1 MVDAEDPADVF
12 AFPDFEQSSKLLD
25 FASQSIGNPFFN
37 TSNLDASTRS
47 PEHSICFKPIG
58 VDVAV
63 DGLLGLPASLRA
75 EIGLHENETED
86 GGETPVPGPIP
97 GPGPGSET
105 LHDTT
110 VLDFDFFADALSR
123 SEEAPPPA
131 GIVLKTWDDFSIPD
145 APPSGAQFITE
156 SSPAVY
162 DAALKLDE
170 DPLVIRNAAH
180 HVVRASPYLAALLV
194 LTLGR
199 GSVFFVWDEKKACFA
214 PDLENM
220 RVSGYSA
227 QVLKGLQDRCLECG
241 TATRFLSAHIQTT
254 YRTHP
259 SAVSVALARAID
271 VVLLAIQK
279 HLGDRGSQVR
289 SLLQFQS
296 LIQPVRS
303 ILVYF
308 RRLVSKLSHQNTDEQ
323 TLSIIFEETQALA
336 QGDSL
341 LSIAM
346 REVLSRVSEP
356 WTNLAERWIGVR
368 AEEGIRIT
376 KEGPGWG
383 FIRVA
388 QVTTTDDSGFEIEE
402 LDYVLD
408 QDRMP
413 TFIRYDMALVMF
425 EAGKNLRLLQTHHP
439 DHPLCNPETIA
450 LSCPPAL
457 RWHFDWKSIEEFQE
471 EVRKYERRLLEKTQ
485 DQTSNVNQ
493 RIGPDT
499 RKANDNGALQ
509 FFGCDVAQLEGR
521 ISASIKVLDSAPT
534 PVSKEDDLSSL
545 LRDRLF
551 EDGNVSG
558 ETTTDFSPHWSLIP
572 INSFGPLVTAQARVI
587 NREYMRLLFRAHGLR
602 EHLHVQK
609 EFQLLGNGFFC
620 SRLSHALFDPDLET
634 AERQAGVA
642 RNGGTMGL
650 RLGGRDSW
658 PPASSELRLA
668 LMGVLNESYLPQS
681 SSHESVPTIEGRS
694 LPGDLSFAVRD
705 LSPEEI
711 DKCLDPNSLE
721 ALDFLRL
728 SYKTPAP
735 LKPVIPAVVL
745 IKYDKIFRLLL
756 RILRLLY
763 IVGQLCRDTTTSTY
777 EHRCVGNTW
786 LRFRFEAQHFITSI
800 SAYFF
805 EVGIDT
811 PWRQFEKWLDG
822 IESNVMDDG
831 LDLRETRVLSPDELR
846 EEHERVLDRV
856 MHGLLLR
863 KRQQP
868 VMKLLEEI
876 FHLVIKFS
884 HQARLETTGKVEG
897 NAGDEVIRGLYV
909 SFKKKVDVFIT
920 VCRSLIEKGG
930 HGSKEPRRDM
940 FNDERRTGDDFEENT
955 IDRLLIRLDMLG
967 HYHPPSRT

>member
-1 MVDAEDPADVF
+1 MQRKMVDEEDPSDVF
-12 AFPDFEQSSKLLD
+12 AFPDFAQSSKFLGFSEQNL
-25 FASQSIGNPFFN
+25 SNPFFSTSVLN
-37 TSNLDASTRS
+37 TSTRL
-47 PEHSICFKPIG
+47 PEHSICFEP
-58 VDVAV
+58 VDIAV
-63 DGLLGLPASLRA
+63 DGLLGLPATLRA
-75 EIGLHENETED
+75 EIDLQGNQTED
-86 GGETPVPGPIP
+86 CGSISAPDSGPELP
-97 GPGPGSET
+97 
-105 LHDTT
+105 HDTT
-110 VLDFDFFADALSR
+110 TILDFDFFADALSR
-123 SEEAPPPA
+123 NEEPSPLP
-131 GIVLKTWDDFSIPD
+131 GIDLKTWDDFSIPD
-145 APPSGAQFITE
+145 VPLLGAQFITE

-162 DAALKLDE
+162 DTALTSEE
-170 DPLVIRNAAH
+170 DPLVIRNTAH
-180 HVVRASPYLAALLV
+180 HVVQANPYLAALLA

-199 GSVFFVWDEKKACFA
+199 GSVFFIWDEKKSCFV

-241 TATRFLSAHIQTT
+241 TATRSLSAHIQMT
-254 YRTHP
+254 YKTHR
-259 SAVSVALARAID
+259 SAVSIALARAID
-271 VVLLAIQK
+271 VILLAIQK
-279 HLGDRGSQVR
+279 YLGDRGSQVR
-289 SLLQFQS
+289 SLLQLQS

-308 RRLVSKLSHQNTDEQ
+308 RRLLSKLAHQKTDEQ

-356 WTNLAERWIGVR
+356 WINLAERWIGVR
-368 AEEGIRIT
+368 AEEGFRFT

-383 FIRVA
+383 FIGVA

-408 QDRMP
+408 QERMP
-413 TFIRYDMALVMF
+413 TFIRPELASVIF

-439 DHPLCNPETIA
+439 DHPLCNPETMSS
-450 LSCPPAL
+450 SCPPPL
-457 RWHFDWKSIEEFQE
+457 QWHFDWKSIEKSQE
-471 EVRKYERRLLEKTQ
+471 EVQQYESRLLEKTQ
-485 DQTSNVNQ
+485 GKPPDKNGGAEAD
-493 RIGPDT
+493 IGN
-499 RKANDNGALQ
+499 ANEHGGLQ
-509 FFGCDVAQLEGR
+509 FFGSDVDQLEGR
-521 ISASIKVLDSAPT
+521 LSASIKMLNNAPIIAQDDS
-534 PVSKEDDLSSL
+534 LSSL

-551 EDGNVSG
+551 EDANASE
-558 ETTTDFSPHWSLIP
+558 ETTTDFTPHWSLIP
-572 INSFGPLVTAQARVI
+572 INSFGPLVAAQARVI
-587 NREYMRLLFRAHGLR
+587 NREYMRLLFRAHRLR

-620 SRLSHALFDPDLET
+620 SRLSHALFDPELET

-668 LMGVLNESYLPQS
+668 LMGVLNESYLPIPS
-681 SSHESVPTIEGRS
+681 SKEPIPATENQS
-694 LPGDLSFAVRD
+694 LPGDISFAVRD

-763 IVGQLCRDTTTSTY
+763 IVGQLCRDTTTSMY
-777 EHRCVGNTW
+777 EHRCVSNTW

-811 PWRQFEKWLDG
+811 PWLQFERWLDG
-822 IESNVMDDG
+822 VESNVMDDT
-831 LDLRETRVLSPDELR
+831 LDLRETRILSPDELR
-846 EEHERVLDRV
+846 EEHERLLDRI

-876 FHLVIKFS
+876 FNLVIKFS
-884 HQARLETTGKVEG
+884 HQARLETSGKVEG
-897 NAGDEVIRGLYV
+897 NASDEVVKGLYS

-920 VCRSLIEKGG
+920 VCRSLIEKGR
-930 HGSKEPRRDM
+930 HGNKEPKRDM
-940 FNDERRTGDDFEENT
+940 FNDEKGAGDDLEENT

-967 HYHPPSRT
+967 HYHPPSKA